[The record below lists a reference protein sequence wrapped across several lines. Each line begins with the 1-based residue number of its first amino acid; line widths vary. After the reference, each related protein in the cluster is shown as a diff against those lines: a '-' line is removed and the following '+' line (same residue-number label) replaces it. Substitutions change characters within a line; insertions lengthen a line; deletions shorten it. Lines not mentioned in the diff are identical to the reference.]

1 MVTQNN
7 IQYTK
12 NIRKKQIKRELL
24 AFLFVVLVSSVN
36 AQEKRDT
43 GTINQQELET
53 MDEILVSA
61 QRFGSSRANTTRQ
74 IEVISSKQMQL
85 AQQGTMA
92 DVLSQTGQVFVQK
105 SQLGG
110 GSPVLRGF
118 EASRVLL
125 VVDGVRMNNAT
136 YRAGHLQDII
146 TVDQFMLD
154 RTEVFFG
161 SGSTQ
166 FGSDALGGVVYMKT
180 RDPKFRDAKF
190 GFANASANFRY
201 HSAASAAISN
211 VNLELSGKKV
221 AWVFSTTSSDFS
233 DLRMGQQRHFSRWDT
248 FGLRRYYAGRI
259 NNRDTM
265 LLNDNP
271 FIQQGSAYIQND
283 VFTKLSVKTG
293 NLIHTL
299 NAQLSRTGAV
309 PRYDRLTDM
318 SAGKL
323 RFTTWD
329 YVPQNRDF
337 FSYSLL
343 VPKKDGLSHRLI
355 LSKQNTAVGRV
366 TRRFGNVSE
375 LTQLDKVNM
384 AVVNYDFSY
393 NVKPAI
399 QIQGGAE
406 WVANKVQ
413 SSAATRNVNTGEIT
427 SSKNT
432 RYADGGANT
441 MSSALFANAVYVI
454 KPHDFILEGGVRL
467 THYQLKANFTADN
480 FLKLPYQ
487 TAEISNLA
495 PVYNLGLSKKMD
507 WDGLFF
513 KASLAAGFRNPNVDD
528 ITKLFESVP
537 GRKLVIPNKDLKPE
551 RTRTL
556 DLGFRL
562 DRQKIHLEL
571 GGYYTRVTQLL
582 VDGPGSYNGNDS
594 FDFEGQRTPVFQMG
608 NSALGYVTGG
618 YFAAK
623 IQLIHGLY
631 MDANYN
637 TTFGRYKSVENELW
651 APIDHIAPDHGR
663 LGLRWSSQEW
673 QWEAFMIF
681 NGRKISREYSP
692 SGEDNAQYAPGGQ
705 TPAWQTYNLRASWQ
719 VNKSFAV
726 SFAVENILDLNYRVF
741 ASGISA
747 PGRNLVASVRV
758 SF

>member
-1 MVTQNN
+1 M
-7 IQYTK
+7 
-12 NIRKKQIKRELL
+12 KKQSLL
-24 AFLFVVLVSSVN
+24 IAAIFAITAIN
-36 AQEKRDT
+36 AQNEQKKINNDT
-43 GTINQQELET
+43 TELES
-53 MDEILVSA
+53 MDEILVSS

-74 IEVISSKQMQL
+74 IEVISAKQMQL
-85 AQQGTMA
+85 AQQGTLA

-118 EASRVLL
+118 ESSRVLL

-190 GFANASANFRY
+190 GFANANANFRY
-201 HSAASAAISN
+201 HSATSAAISN
-211 VNLELSGKKV
+211 VNLGLSGKKV
-221 AWVFSTTSSDFS
+221 AWIFSSTSSDFS
-233 DLRMGQQRHFSRWDT
+233 DLRMGQQHHFSRWDT
-248 FGLRRYYAGRI
+248 FGLRKYYAGRI

-271 FIQQGSAYIQND
+271 YIQQGSAYTQND

-293 NLIHTL
+293 NLLHTL

-323 RFTTWD
+323 RFATWD

-355 LSKQNTAVGRV
+355 LSQQNTEVGRV

-375 LTQLDKVNM
+375 LTQLDKVGM
-384 AVVNYDFSY
+384 TTVNYDFSY

-413 SSAATRNVNTGEIT
+413 SSATTRNVNSGEIT
-427 SSKNT
+427 GSKNT

-441 MSSALFANAVYVI
+441 MSSALFANAIYVI
-454 KPHDFILEGGVRL
+454 RPNDFILEGGVRL

-487 TAEISNLA
+487 TAEISSLA
-495 PVYNLGLSKKMD
+495 PVYNIGLSKKMD

-528 ITKLFESVP
+528 MTKLFESVP
-537 GRKLVIPNKDLKPE
+537 GGKLVIPNKELKPE

-562 DRQKIHLEL
+562 DRQKIHLEM
-571 GGYYTRVTQLL
+571 GGYYTRITQLL
-582 VDGPGSYNGNDS
+582 IDAPGIYNGDDS
-594 FDFEGQRTPVFQMG
+594 FDFDGQRTPVFQMG

-623 IQLIHGLY
+623 IQLVDGLF

-637 TTFGRYKSVENELW
+637 STFGRYKSGEKELW

-663 LGLRWSSQEW
+663 LGLRWSSKEW
-673 QWEAFMIF
+673 QCEAFMLF
-681 NGRKISREYSP
+681 NGRKIRREYSP

-705 TPAWQTYNLRASWQ
+705 TPAWQTYNARASWQ
-719 VNKSFAV
+719 VSKNFAA
-726 SFAVENILDLNYRVF
+726 SFAVENLLDLNYRVF

-747 PGRNLVASVRV
+747 SGRNLVASVKV

>member
-1 MVTQNN
+1 M
-7 IQYTK
+7 
-12 NIRKKQIKRELL
+12 KKQSLLIVMLVLIMAVRAQNEQLNKIK
-24 AFLFVVLVSSVN
+24 
-36 AQEKRDT
+36 DT
-43 GTINQQELET
+43 AELET

-74 IEVISSKQMQL
+74 IEVISARQMQL

-92 DVLSQTGQVFVQK
+92 DMLSQTGQVFVQK

-118 EASRVLL
+118 ESSRVLL

-180 RDPKFRDAKF
+180 RDPKFRNANF
-190 GFANASANFRY
+190 GFAGANANFRY
-201 HSAASAAISN
+201 MSAASAAISN
-211 VNLELSGKKV
+211 VNMELSGKNV

-233 DLRMGQQRHFSRWDT
+233 NLRMGQQRHFSHWDT
-248 FGLRRYYAGRI
+248 FGLRSYYSARI

-271 FIQQGSAYIQND
+271 YVQLGSAYTQND
-283 VFTKLSVKTG
+283 VFSKLSVKSG

-299 NAQLSRTGAV
+299 NMQLSRADAV
-309 PRYDRLTDM
+309 PRYDRLTDI
-318 SAGKL
+318 SAGKF
-323 RFTTWD
+323 RFATWN

-337 FSYSLL
+337 FSYTLL
-343 VPKKDGLSHRLI
+343 IPKKDGRNHRLI
-355 LSKQNTAVGRV
+355 LSHQTTSVGRV
-366 TRRFGNVSE
+366 TRRFGNESE
-375 LTQLDKVNM
+375 LTQLDKVGM
-384 AVVNYDFSY
+384 TAVNYDFVV
-393 NVKPAI
+393 NVKPDF

-406 WVANKVQ
+406 WVVNKVQ
-413 SSAATRNVNTGEIT
+413 STASTKNVKTGEIAA
-427 SSKNT
+427 SKNT

-441 MSSALFANAVYVI
+441 MSSALFANAIYAI
-454 KPHDFILEGGVRL
+454 KPHDFILEGGFRL
-467 THYQLKANFTADN
+467 TYYQLNASFSSDN

-487 TAEISNLA
+487 LAEISSLA

-528 ITKLFESVP
+528 MTKLFESVP

-562 DRQKIHLEL
+562 DRKKIHLEM
-571 GGYYTRVTQLL
+571 GGYYTRITQLL
-582 VDGPGSYNGNDS
+582 IDGPGIYNGDDS

-623 IQLIHGLY
+623 IHLIEGLFA
-631 MDANYN
+631 DVNYN
-637 TTFGRYKSVENELW
+637 STFGRYKSAEKALW
-651 APIDHIAPDHGR
+651 TPIDHIAPDHGR
-663 LGLRWSSQEW
+663 LGLRWSSEEW
-673 QWEAFMIF
+673 QWEAFMLF
-681 NGRKISREYSP
+681 NGRKIRREYSP
-692 SGEDNAQYAPGGQ
+692 SGEDNAQYAPGGE

-719 VNKSFAV
+719 VNKNLAA
-726 SFAVENILDLNYRVF
+726 SFAVENVLDLNYRVF
-741 ASGISA
+741 SSGISA
-747 PGRNLVASVRV
+747 PGRNLVASV
-758 SF
+758 